1 MPSKRKIVFVIVEG
15 ISDQTALAAI
25 MSKLIKTESVIVEF
39 TRGDIT
45 TENGV
50 SPSNIIA
57 KIGNFIREYS
67 KKYSYKAS
75 DFLEVIH
82 IIDTDGA
89 FIGDD
94 KVVEDDY
101 SEPFYDS
108 DLIKTANC
116 KNIQDRNQ
124 RKVANI
130 KRLLTLPKV
139 WGSIPYSIYFFSCN
153 LEHVLH
159 GDANV
164 KWEEKDKLASKF
176 ALKYRKNPEGFL
188 LFIKDDEFAIKKSYL
203 DSWKYIEE
211 GENSLKRYT
220 NVNLIF
226 SDQAKNI
233 KR

>member
-1 MPSKRKIVFVIVEG
+1 M
-15 ISDQTALAAI
+15 
-25 MSKLIKTESVIVEF
+25 
-39 TRGDIT
+39 
-45 TENGV
+45 
-50 SPSNIIA
+50 
-57 KIGNFIREYS
+57 
-67 KKYSYKAS
+67 
-75 DFLEVIH
+75 
-82 IIDTDGA
+82 
-89 FIGDD
+89 
-94 KVVEDDY
+94 
-101 SEPFYDS
+101 
-108 DLIKTANC
+108 
-116 KNIQDRNQ
+116 
-124 RKVANI
+124 
-130 KRLLTLPKV
+130 